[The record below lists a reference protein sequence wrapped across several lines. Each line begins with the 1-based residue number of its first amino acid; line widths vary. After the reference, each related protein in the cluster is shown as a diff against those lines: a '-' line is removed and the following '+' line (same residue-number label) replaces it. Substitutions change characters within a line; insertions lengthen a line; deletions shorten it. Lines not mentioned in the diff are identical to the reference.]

1 MYRFDGSV
9 HPNVKFDDLFR
20 ADRQQGT
27 NILPYLSMTPA
38 YLVPKGVTKDGHS
51 YPPTD
56 FSKFEE
62 FAFQAVARYG
72 SKKHPPEVLLTND
85 KLSGLGYVDI
95 FELWNEADLNDP
107 HWGAWRGVFTDFYKM
122 YRYGAE
128 GVKKADPDAKV
139 ANGGWSGMDV
149 PLMETMRT
157 YKYPDGKCP
166 LDFTDVLSVH
176 YYSFRSAPEL
186 AKVND
191 NTHRD
196 GTAPRTRTF
205 EDELQALVA
214 WRDKVKPA
222 MPIWLTQTGYDSGGP
237 RGTNERF
244 QACWLPRDA
253 MMILAAGIDKVLV
266 FREKSSGGFGL
277 FDSSGVVRADGSL
290 TPSWFTY
297 ATLIRQLDGVAG
309 RAVKVP
315 LADSNVRVYIWK
327 RGEKPIV
334 TAWAIEGTA
343 RLNVPLGRCT
353 VTDAFGAATTR
364 DVGRG
369 LELSEFP
376 LYLRDFADPAAIE
389 RLEAAAKKTAGK

>member
-1 MYRFDGSV
+1 M
-9 HPNVKFDDLFR
+9 
-20 ADRQQGT
+20 
-27 NILPYLSMTPA
+27 
-38 YLVPKGVTKDGHS
+38 
-51 YPPTD
+51 
-56 FSKFEE
+56 
-62 FAFQAVARYG
+62 
-72 SKKHPPEVLLTND
+72 
-85 KLSGLGYVDI
+85 
-95 FELWNEADLNDP
+95 
-107 HWGAWRGVFTDFYKM
+107 FTDFYKM

-176 YYSFRSAPEL
+176 YYSFRNAPEL

-196 GTAPRTRTF
+196 GTAPRTRTL

-214 WRDKVKPA
+214 WRNKVKPA
-222 MPIWLTQTGYDSGGP
+222 MPIWLTETGYDSGGP
-237 RGTNERF
+237 RGTNGGF

-253 MMILAAGIDKVLV
+253 MIILAAGIDKVLV

-277 FDSSGVVRADGSL
+277 FDSSGVVRANGTL

-297 ATLIRQLDGVAG
+297 ATLIRQLDGVTG
-309 RAVKVP
+309 RAVKVR
-315 LADSNVRVYIWK
+315 LADSNVRVYVWK
-327 RGEKPIV
+327 RGDQPIV

-353 VTDAFGAATTR
+353 VTDAFGTVTTM

-376 LYLRDFADPAAIE
+376 QYIGDFADPAAVE
-389 RLEAAAKKTAGK
+389 RLEAKAKKTAGK